1 MAIEPSGWMRNR
13 NAVAGVGGALAALLA
28 LAAAPA
34 WAALPVGVAGF
45 FALRW
50 FFSPRGLFRGLAP
63 GERPRVELAR
73 EVLAGA
79 AHELAALAEAARQI
93 EDRRTRA
100 AVERLA
106 GKANG
111 LCGRLERTPAR
122 LLQVQRLLTFYLP
135 SARQLAEG
143 YAALE
148 RTPEAAGRSAET
160 RRMLERLDGLFDDYA
175 RRLAAPDD
183 EALEV
188 ELQLLEQSLQ
198 EERARQRVRVR

>member
-1 MAIEPSGWMRNR
+1 MAIEPSGWIRNR

-34 WAALPVGVAGF
+34 WAALPVGAAGF
-45 FALRW
+45 CGLRW

-111 LCGRLERTPAR
+111 LCG
-122 LLQVQRLLTFYLP
+122 
-135 SARQLAEG
+135 
-143 YAALE
+143 
-148 RTPEAAGRSAET
+148 
-160 RRMLERLDGLFDDYA
+160 
-175 RRLAAPDD
+175 
-183 EALEV
+183 
-188 ELQLLEQSLQ
+188 
-198 EERARQRVRVR
+198 